1 MSTPVAHLD
10 DLQFNVAGLL
20 KGPVGGVRV
29 YELRAPV
36 SEVDRLDESFDVIG
50 PFEGVARLLRTTDT
64 LLTRLQGA
72 TRVRLECGRC
82 LEPFEAEIEIE
93 AEEEFRPS
101 LDIVTGRMIK
111 DTGDDTALVIDDHHI
126 LDLSELVR
134 QAILLALPLTPLC
147 REDCAGLCPVC
158 GANRNQEP
166 CDCEAT
172 ATDARWSSLG
182 ALLELQALDDRP

>member
-1 MSTPVAHLD
+1 VSTPVAHLD

-20 KGPVGGVRV
+20 KGPVGGARV
-29 YELRAPV
+29 FELRAPV
-36 SEVDRLDESFDVIG
+36 SEVDRLDESFDAIG

-64 LLTRLQGA
+64 ILTRLKGA

-82 LEPFEAEIEIE
+82 LESFEAEIAIE

-101 LDIVTGRMIK
+101 LDIITGRPVK
-111 DTGDDTALVIDDHHI
+111 DTGDDAALVIDDHHI

-166 CDCEAT
+166 CDCEADVI
-172 ATDARWSSLG
+172 DARWSSLG
-182 ALLELQALDDRP
+182 ALLELETLAERP

>member
-1 MSTPVAHLD
+1 MSTSVAHLD

-50 PFEGVARLLRTTDT
+50 PFEGVARLLRTTET
-64 LLTRLQGA
+64 ILTRLRGV

-82 LEPFEAEIEIE
+82 LEPFAAEIEIE
-93 AEEEFRPS
+93 AEEQFRPS
-101 LDIVTGRMIK
+101 LDIITGRPIR
-111 DTGDDTALVIDDHHI
+111 DTGDDAALIIDEHHI

-158 GANRNQEP
+158 GNNRNLEP
-166 CDCEAT
+166 CQCES
-172 ATDARWSSLG
+172 DAIDSRWSSLG
-182 ALLELQALDDRP
+182 ALLDLQNLAD